1 MTKLRC
7 GSMMYDDVPG
17 VLLAREAGARVTSFE
32 DRDYTYET
40 LSFVIGTPNLMKV
53 IDENFDEIA
62 EIIRISEA
70 DPR

>member
-1 MTKLRC
+1 
-7 GSMMYDDVPG
+7 MMYDDVPG